1 MHGANVAAAAGVA
14 TAEVVSTNSVEGER
28 CNMEL
33 ALDAPS
39 TPQPAAGAEG
49 VKMFTTPM
57 QQLQEN
63 RDSLLNQ
70 DSLKSLGD
78 LLMDQMQQDEQR
90 MSDQMQQGEQ
100 QISSFMTGYADQQE
114 EKQVEL
120 LQALQDRCDKHLET
134 GLRKVREGLTVRLD
148 MAQQETDKQIEDL
161 AGQASALSQRLDND
175 QAE

>member
-1 MHGANVAAAAGVA
+1 VHGANVAAAAGVA

-114 EKQVEL
+114 EKQVEH

-134 GLRKVREGLTVRLD
+134 GLKE
-148 MAQQETDKQIEDL
+148 
-161 AGQASALSQRLDND
+161 SQRRPHS
-175 QAE
+175 AS